1 MKLRP
6 IGNRVVLKA
15 IEKNKTVNGIIIPD
29 TVSEK
34 PIYFQVLAM
43 GQGFCNS
50 EGTIVP
56 ITNMKQGDIV
66 LLPKHS
72 GIDIK
77 DQETQEIFRI
87 VGATEVLGVLQD

>member
-1 MKLRP
+1 MKIRP

-15 IEKNKTVNGIIIPD
+15 IDKNKSINGIIIPD

-34 PIYFQVLAM
+34 PTYFQVVAV
-43 GQGFCNS
+43 GEGFYVEQGKL
-50 EGTIVP
+50 IP
-56 ITNMKQGDIV
+56 ITNMKIGDIV

-77 DQETQEIFRI
+77 DEETQEVVRI
-87 VGATEVLGVLQD
+87 VGATQVLGIIQK

>member
-1 MKLRP
+1 MKIRP

-15 IEKNKTVNGIIIPD
+15 IDKNKSINGIIIPD

-34 PIYFQVLAM
+34 PTYFQVIAI
-43 GQGFCNS
+43 GEGFYVEQGKL
-50 EGTIVP
+50 IP
-56 ITNMKQGDIV
+56 ITNMKIGDIV

-77 DQETQEIFRI
+77 DEETQEVVRI
-87 VGATEVLGVLQD
+87 VGATQVLGIIQK

>member
-1 MKLRP
+1 MKIKP

-15 IEKNKTVNGIIIPD
+15 IDKNKSINGIIIPD

-34 PIYFQVLAM
+34 PTYFQVVAV
-43 GQGFCNS
+43 GEGFYVEQGKL
-50 EGTIVP
+50 IP
-56 ITNMKQGDIV
+56 ITNMNVGDIV

-77 DQETQEIFRI
+77 DEETQEVVRI
-87 VGATEVLGVLQD
+87 VGATQVLGIIQK

>member
-1 MKLRP
+1 MNIKPL
-6 IGNRVVLKA
+6 GNRIVLKA

-34 PIYFQVLAM
+34 PMYFEVIAI
-43 GQGFCNS
+43 GQGFYA
-50 EGTIVP
+50 EHGTIVP
-56 ITNMKQGDIV
+56 ITNMKIGDIV

-77 DQETQEIFRI
+77 DESTQEVVRI
-87 VGATEVLGVLQD
+87 VGATQVLGIIED

>member
-1 MKLRP
+1 MKIRP

-15 IEKNKTVNGIIIPD
+15 IDKNKSINGIIIPD

-34 PIYFQVLAM
+34 PTYFQVVAV
-43 GQGFCNS
+43 GEGFYVEQGKL
-50 EGTIVP
+50 IP
-56 ITNMKQGDIV
+56 ITNMKVGDIV

-77 DQETQEIFRI
+77 DEETQEVVRI
-87 VGATEVLGVLQD
+87 VGATQVLGIIQK

>member
-15 IEKNKTVNGIIIPD
+15 IDKNKNINGIIIPD

-34 PIYFQVLAM
+34 PTYFEVLAI
-43 GQGFCNS
+43 GEGFYVEQGRL
-50 EGTIVP
+50 IP
-56 ITNMKQGDIV
+56 ITNMKVGDIV

-72 GIDIK
+72 GIDVK
-77 DQETQEIFRI
+77 DEETQEVIRI
-87 VGATEVLGVLQD
+87 VGATQVLGVFQK

>member
-1 MKLRP
+1 MKIRP

-15 IEKNKTVNGIIIPD
+15 IDKNKSFNGIIIPD

-34 PIYFQVLAM
+34 PIYFQVLAI
-43 GQGFCNS
+43 GQGVCI
-50 EGTIVP
+50 EPDQIIP
-56 ITNMKQGDIV
+56 ITNMKVGDIV

-77 DQETQEIFRI
+77 DQTTQQVVRI
-87 VGATEVLGVLQD
+87 VGATQVLGVLQD

>member
-15 IEKNKTVNGIIIPD
+15 IEKNKSVNGIIIPD

-34 PIYFQVLAM
+34 PTYFEVLAV
-43 GQGFCNS
+43 GEGFYIEQGKL
-50 EGTIVP
+50 VP
-56 ITNMKQGDIV
+56 ITNMKVGDIV

-77 DQETQEIFRI
+77 DEETQEVIRI
-87 VGATEVLGVLQD
+87 VGATQVLGVIEQ